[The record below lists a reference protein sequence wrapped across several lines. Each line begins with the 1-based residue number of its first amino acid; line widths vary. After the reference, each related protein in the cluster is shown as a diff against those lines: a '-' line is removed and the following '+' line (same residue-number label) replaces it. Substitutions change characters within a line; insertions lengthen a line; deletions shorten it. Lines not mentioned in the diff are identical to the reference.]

1 MQQTSLLTPLSL
13 LASGCVLIVLLI
25 TGPQTNS
32 PVEATVRNQAYPAA
46 TAYPLPAASTTI
58 TPTVASTVTTRTV
71 QPTVVQATPTAI
83 LRPTANSAVTPTTV
97 VVPTAMR
104 TPTPPLTRASAPTP
118 IADDSTRSCLPA
130 VPVTIS
136 GDGPA
141 NAGFLVVFNQRIV
154 SGGTVRSNGKYSI
167 DLIIG
172 NEAAGTYPVEVRVR
186 GSRQLLTAFTC
197 QVNATTPTPLQ

>member
-1 MQQTSLLTPLSL
+1 MQRTSLLTPLSL

-32 PVEATVRNQAYPAA
+32 PVEATARNQAYPAA

-58 TPTVASTVTTRTV
+58 TPTVASTVTTRTA
-71 QPTVVQATPTAI
+71 QPTTVQTTPTAT
-83 LRPTANSAVTPTTV
+83 LRPTTNSAVTPTVTLAPTV
-97 VVPTAMR
+97 VR
-104 TPTPPLTRASAPTP
+104 TPTPPLTRANAATP
-118 IADDSTRSCLPA
+118 ITDDSSRSCVPA
-130 VPVTIS
+130 VPVIIS
-136 GDGPA
+136 GGGPA

-154 SGGTVRSNGKYSI
+154 SGGTVRSNGTYSI

-186 GSRQLLTAFTC
+186 GSRQLLAAFTC
-197 QVNATTPTPLQ
+197 QVPATTPTPVQ